1 MEQNTFDKQ
10 RELTKRLNRY
20 REEYYNQN
28 APSVS
33 DAVYDRLFDELKQ
46 MELQTGVCMANSP
59 TQTVGYPVVSK
70 LENTPHVLPLL
81 SLDKTKSSEDLV
93 RFQANHQVMLM
104 LKLDGLTVKLTYE
117 NGQLL
122 EAATRGDGDEGEIV
136 THNVRSISGIPVQI
150 PYRERLVITGEA
162 FICPSDFEV
171 LKVTLLDSNGKRY
184 KNGRNLA
191 AGSVRQL
198 DASVCKER
206 RVTFMPFS
214 VLEGYSELTTKS
226 QKLYQLP
233 SLGFSICK
241 FFVSKR
247 VLSRDEIE
255 GGIEQLRQFARVND
269 IPIDGVVVSYN
280 DISFSKSCGRTEH
293 HYKDGLAYKFE
304 DEMFESRLQLIE
316 WTPTRSGEIAPVAVF
331 DTVEIDGCEVSRA
344 SLHNVSFIEAL
355 ELMPGNRLLVSK
367 RNMIIP
373 HIEENLDRGSFTLE
387 KIMPH
392 NCPCCGHPT
401 RIHESKGRT
410 EDGEERIIKTL
421 HCDNSACETRRLRQ
435 FVHFVSQKAMDIEGL
450 SEATLEKLIGRGWIH
465 TYMDIYRL
473 DEYKSEIVQMEGFG
487 EKSWERLWNAIQK
500 SRNTTFERYLIS
512 MDILMIGSTNS
523 KALCGV
529 FSGSLEDFE
538 NAVYQGYD
546 FTQLPDFGETLHNNI
561 HEWFCDEE
569 NIFIWDE
576 LRKIMNIE
584 KKVVKETPANQD
596 NPFAGCTIV
605 VTGKVEPYTR
615 EGMNDLISSLGARA
629 GSSVS
634 RKTDFLVCGENAGS
648 KLAKARELGI
658 SVLTPA
664 EFFHMAAE
672 GAA

>member
-1 MEQNTFDKQ
+1 MERDVFEKQ
-10 RELTKRLNRY
+10 RELTERLNRY
-20 REEYYNQN
+20 RAEYYDQN

-33 DAVYDRLFDELKQ
+33 DEVYDRLFDELTN
-46 MELQTGVCMANSP
+46 MEKQTGISMTNSP

-70 LENTPHVLPLL
+70 LEKTRHEIPLL
-81 SLDKTKSSEDLV
+81 SLDKTKSSEDLML
-93 RFQANHQVMLM
+93 FQANHQVMLM

-117 NGQLL
+117 NGCLV
-122 EAATRGDGDEGEIV
+122 EAATRGDGDEGEDI
-136 THNVRSISGIPVQI
+136 THNACGIGGISAQI
-150 PYRERLVITGEA
+150 PYLDRLVVTGEA
-162 FICPSDFEV
+162 FIRPSDFEV
-171 LKVTLLDSNGKRY
+171 LKAALLDSNGKPY

-191 AGSVRQL
+191 AGSVRLL

-206 RVTFMPFS
+206 KVTFMPFS

-226 QKLYQLP
+226 QKLCQLP

-241 FFVSKR
+241 FVVSKR
-247 VLSRDEIE
+247 VLSRNEIE
-255 GGIEQLRQFARVND
+255 GGIEQLQQFARAND

-280 DISFSKSCGRTEH
+280 DIAFSKSCGRTEH

-316 WTPTRSGEIAPVAVF
+316 WTPTRSGEMAPVAVF

-344 SLHNVSFIEAL
+344 SLHNLSFIEAL

-373 HIEENLDRGSFTLE
+373 HIEENLDRGSFALE

-392 NCPCCGHPT
+392 DCPCCGHPT
-401 RIHESKGRT
+401 RVHESKGRT

-473 DEYKSEIVQMEGFG
+473 DEHKSKIVQTEGFG

-512 MDILMIGSTNS
+512 MDIPMIGNTNS

-561 HEWFCDEE
+561 HEWFHDEE

-576 LRKIMNIE
+576 LKRMMNIE
-584 KKVVKETPANQD
+584 KKIVNEAPVRQD
-596 NPFAGCTIV
+596 NPFVGRTIV

-615 EGMNDLISSLGARA
+615 EGMNELIASLGAYA
-629 GSSVS
+629 ASSVS
-634 RKTDFLVCGENAGS
+634 RKTDYLVCGEKAGS
-648 KLAKARELGI
+648 KLAKARELG
-658 SVLTPA
+658 LTILEPA
-664 EFFHMAAE
+664 EFFRMAGVA
-672 GAA
+672 

>member
-1 MEQNTFDKQ
+1 MERDIFKKQ
-10 RELTKRLNRY
+10 SELTECLNRY
-20 REEYYNQN
+20 RAEYYDRN

-33 DAVYDRLFDELKQ
+33 DEIYDRLFDELTN
-46 MELQTGVCMANSP
+46 MEKQTGICMTNSP

-70 LENTPHVLPLL
+70 LEKTRNEIPLL
-81 SLDKTKSSEDLV
+81 SLDKTKSSEELML
-93 RFQANHQVMLM
+93 FQANHQVMLM

-117 NGQLL
+117 NGCLA
-122 EAATRGDGDEGEIV
+122 EAATRGDGDEGEII
-136 THNVRSISGIPVQI
+136 THNACGIGGIPAQI
-150 PYRERLVITGEA
+150 PYPERLVVTGEA
-162 FICPSDFEV
+162 FIRPSDFEV
-171 LKVTLLDSNGKRY
+171 LKAALLDSNGKPY

-191 AGSVRQL
+191 AGSVRLL

-206 RVTFMPFS
+206 KVSFMPFN

-241 FFVSKR
+241 FVVSKR
-247 VLSRDEIE
+247 VLSRNEIE
-255 GGIEQLRQFARVND
+255 GGIEQLQQFARAND

-280 DISFSKSCGRTEH
+280 DIAFSKSCGRTEH

-316 WTPTRSGEIAPVAVF
+316 WTPTRSGEMAPVAVF

-344 SLHNVSFIEAL
+344 SLHNLSFIEAL

-373 HIEENLDRGSFTLE
+373 HIEENLDRGSFALE

-392 NCPCCGHPT
+392 DCPCCGHPT
-401 RIHESKGRT
+401 RIHESKGRA
-410 EDGEERIIKTL
+410 EDGEERIVKTL

-473 DEYKSEIVQMEGFG
+473 NEHKSELVQMEGFG

-512 MDILMIGSTNS
+512 MDIPMIGNTNS

-561 HEWFCDEE
+561 HEWFRDEE

-576 LRKIMNIE
+576 LKRMINIE
-584 KKVVKETPANQD
+584 KKIVNETPVRQD
-596 NPFAGCTIV
+596 NPFVGRTIV

-615 EGMNDLISSLGARA
+615 EGMNELIASLGAYA
-629 GSSVS
+629 ASSVS
-634 RKTDFLVCGENAGS
+634 RKTDYLVCGEKAGS
-648 KLAKARELGI
+648 KLAKARELGLT
-658 SVLTPA
+658 VLEPA
-664 EFFHMAAE
+664 EFFCMAGVA
-672 GAA
+672 